1 METSMPQYGFGSGLM
16 FGVRSDVANAT
27 PRLFGTL
34 QEGSVDFSGD
44 TKQLFGM
51 AQFPV
56 DVARAKMKIEGKAK
70 LGQISGAIFND
81 LFFGETSG
89 ATLHQIAY
97 LEAKTIPATPFQVT
111 VTNTTG
117 FADRG
122 VVYAAT
128 GVPFIKV
135 ASAPA
140 VGQNSATTSE
150 IYTFASGDTS
160 VNVLINYAYTA
171 ASGGYSFII
180 TNKLMGAT
188 PTFLLDLNMS
198 FRAKQMVLRL
208 NACVSSKLGL
218 STKTD
223 DYVIPEFDFEAFA
236 DAAGNIGTF
245 SVADQ
250 G

>member
-1 METSMPQYGFGSGLM
+1 MPQYGFGSGLM

-51 AQFPV
+51 SQFPV

-70 LGQISGAIFND
+70 LGQI
-81 LFFGETSG
+81 SG

-135 ASAPA
+135 ASARR
-140 VGQNSATTSE
+140 SAS
-150 IYTFASGDTS
+150 I
-160 VNVLINYAYTA
+160 
-171 ASGGYSFII
+171 
-180 TNKLMGAT
+180 
-188 PTFLLDLNMS
+188 
-198 FRAKQMVLRL
+198 R
-208 NACVSSKLGL
+208 
-218 STKTD
+218 
-223 DYVIPEFDFEAFA
+223 
-236 DAAGNIGTF
+236 
-245 SVADQ
+245 
-250 G
+250 

>member
-1 METSMPQYGFGSGLM
+1 MAQYGFGSGLM
-16 FGVRSDVANAT
+16 FGTRTDIANPT

-51 AQFPV
+51 SQFPV

-70 LGQISGAIFND
+70 LGQISAAVFND
-81 LFFGETSG
+81 LFFAETSG

-97 LEAKTIPATPFQVT
+97 LEAKTIPGTPFQVT
-111 VTNTTG
+111 ATNTTG
-117 FADRG
+117 FSDRG
-122 VVYAAT
+122 AVYAAT
-128 GVPFIKV
+128 GVPFILV

-140 VGQNSATTSE
+140 AGQYSVTSGGV
-150 IYTFASGDTS
+150 YTFAAVDTGAA
-160 VNVLINYAYTA
+160 VLISYAYTA
-171 ASGGYSFII
+171 ATGGYSFTI
-180 TNKLMGAT
+180 TNKLMGNT
-188 PTFLLDLNMS
+188 PTFRLDLNMQ
-198 FRAKQMVLRL
+198 FRSKQMLLRL

-218 STKTD
+218 STKQD

-236 DAAGNIGTF
+236 DAANNIGTF
-245 SVADQ
+245 SVADI